1 MKVFQSYKEFHS
13 TKKTIITI
21 GTFDGVHVGHQSIIK
36 KLTEHNGEYESV
48 LMTFFPHPRMVL
60 NNQSEIKLL
69 NTINEKSY
77 LLEKSGLENLII
89 QPFDTDF
96 AQLTALEFVK
106 NILVDT
112 LHIQKI
118 IIGHDHRFGVDRS
131 ADIYDLIRFGN
142 QFHFDVEQISAQE
155 IKDVSVSST
164 KTRKAL
170 IEGQISLANQYLGY
184 NYMLTG
190 KVVHGKGLGK
200 TIQFPT
206 ANIQIEEPYK
216 LIPQNG
222 VYIAYAYLNQQKV
235 YGMMNIGTNPTVN
248 GNEQSIEIHFFD
260 FNQDLYNQNIS
271 VHLIDRIRDEKK
283 FDSLSDLKNQIEKDK
298 NYTLEII
305 KNHEMAR

>member
-1 MKVFQSYKEFHS
+1 LKVFQSYKEFRS
-13 TKKTIITI
+13 NKKTIITI

-36 KLTEHNGEYESV
+36 KLTEHNGAYESV

-60 NNQSEIKLL
+60 NKHPEIKLL
-69 NTINEKSY
+69 NTITEKSY

-89 QPFDTDF
+89 QPFDKDF

-118 IIGHDHRFGVDRS
+118 IIGHDHRFGVNRS

-170 IEGQISLANQYLGY
+170 NEGQVSLANQYLGY
-184 NYMLTG
+184 DYLLSG
-190 KVVHGKGLGK
+190 KVIRGKGLGK
-200 TIQFPT
+200 TLQFPT
-206 ANIQIEEPYK
+206 ANLLIEEPYK

-222 VYIAYAYLNQQKV
+222 VYVVYAYLNHQKV
-235 YGMMNIGTNPTVN
+235 WGMMNIGINPTVN
-248 GNEQSIEIHFFD
+248 GKEHSIEVHFLN
-260 FNQDLYNQNIS
+260 FNQDLYGQTIS
-271 VHLIDRIRDEKK
+271 VHLIERIRDEQK
-283 FDSLSDLKNQIEKDK
+283 FDSLTELKNQLEKDK
-298 NYTLEII
+298 NTVL
-305 KNHEMAR
+305 MFVQ

>member
-13 TKKTIITI
+13 SKKTIITI
-21 GTFDGVHVGHQSIIK
+21 GTFDGVHIGHQSIIK

-69 NTINEKSY
+69 NTISEKSY
-77 LLEKSGLENLII
+77 LLEKAGLENLII
-89 QPFDTDF
+89 QPFDKDF
-96 AQLTALEFVK
+96 AQLTALEFVR

-118 IIGHDHRFGVDRS
+118 IIGHDHRFGVNRS

-170 IEGQISLANQYLGY
+170 SEGQISLANQYLGY
-184 NYMLTG
+184 DYLLTG

-206 ANIQIEEPYK
+206 ANLTIEEPYK

-222 VYIAYAYLNQQKV
+222 VYAVYTYLNQQKI

-248 GNEQSIEIHFFD
+248 GKEQSIEVHFLN
-260 FNQDLYNQNIS
+260 FNQDLYDQTIS
-271 VHLIDRIRDEKK
+271 VHLIKRIRDEQK
-283 FDSLSDLKNQIEKDK
+283 FNSIAELKNQLEKDK
-298 NYTLEII
+298 NTVL
-305 KNHEMAR
+305 MLTQ

>member
-13 TKKTIITI
+13 NKKTIITI
-21 GTFDGVHVGHQSIIK
+21 GTFDGVHIGHQSIIK
-36 KLTEHNGEYESV
+36 KLTEHNGTYESV

-69 NTINEKSY
+69 NTITEKSY
-77 LLEKSGLENLII
+77 LLEKAGLENLII
-89 QPFDTDF
+89 QPFDKDF

-118 IIGHDHRFGVDRS
+118 IIGHDHRFGVNRS

-170 IEGQISLANQYLGY
+170 SEGQISLANQYLGY
-184 NYMLTG
+184 DYLLTG

-206 ANIQIEEPYK
+206 ANLTIEEPYK

-222 VYIAYAYLNQQKV
+222 VYAVYAYLNHQKV
-235 YGMMNIGTNPTVN
+235 WGMMNIGTNPTVN
-248 GNEQSIEIHFFD
+248 GKEQSIEVHFLN
-260 FNQDLYNQNIS
+260 FNQDLYGQTIS
-271 VHLIDRIRDEKK
+271 VHLIERIRDEQK
-283 FDSLSDLKNQIEKDK
+283 FNSIAELKIQLEKDK
-298 NYTLEII
+298 NTVLMLM
-305 KNHEMAR
+305 H